1 MRLLAE
7 GGRVMS
13 SGNPTERRVE
23 NMIERLKIDAM
34 THGQFPKQYR
44 NARGYDRRKAIAA
57 SGIHAFGC
65 IAYGQA
71 VRDANALSFL
81 LERVRFLSDFHQ
93 RQAGTR

>member
-1 MRLLAE
+1 MP
-7 GGRVMS
+7 

-23 NMIERLKIDAM
+23 NMIEQLKIDAM
-34 THGQFPKQYR
+34 TYGQFPKQYR
-44 NARGYDRRKAIAA
+44 NARGYDRRRELCAN
-57 SGIHAFGC
+57 GIRAFGS

-93 RQAGTR
+93 RQAGAR